1 MLFGNMIDKKYE
13 KKSLKDFSIIGYN
26 IEIPKFLFK
35 RKYVSFFKKHNV
47 ILFSYNRTIIDNISE
62 EKLTRFINYVEAGN
76 NIDFEEVVYFSEKLD
91 SLLKK
96 NFSYQDARK
105 LEYCSQAIIDNFDS
119 LKENFSVDYILSHEH
134 NINSLLS
141 NQSLYNKLSSSNCS
155 KSVKETI
162 LDKNYLIFEDFSI
175 DFIASN
181 LEYMDRIGNLIS
193 EIDSNKLI
201 YAINNSN
208 DKDKLFQE
216 IDYLKQKNKY
226 SKMMIE
232 IYLDGDITFEQAK
245 AIHESS
251 DRNVD
256 DFMYNVRNKYF
267 AEKQNENYITFI
279 KKFLNYYNLNEQKL
293 ILSNILSTISLS
305 ELEILKEKY
314 ANSLSDDSK
323 IFIELMEKI
332 EKVETK
338 EEFDKIV
345 DGVIRSDFSKVE
357 GNLIEETTLKEFRDK
372 LFNPID
378 VVSNRTT
385 INYQDTIIPVITIDD
400 YPFDLLV
407 STIVPKVEQTNKHG
421 TSILSRQIV
430 SNPSMWLDME
440 TKGNDKISTSH
451 ISESQFILWQA
462 DTNVSGVTVGFSN
475 IDKGQVYSYAPCDNN
490 TSMDIKEPHIAFP
503 NYKTL
508 FSINSVTDYVNAT
521 ENGFLSNFNGYNEI
535 RLNRYK
541 KDENGNL
548 KKYAPD
554 YIVVT
559 SDQME
564 VSSLEWAKYFNIP
577 IVRFDKKK
585 IFDKARLEYQQ
596 LLNSNGYRE
605 EVKDKHLYLLSI
617 MSSFTYDDESRLYY
631 NECINRCNNFYYN
644 NNLQMADRMVEAM
657 ANGTLDVDG
666 NFINNNS
673 ITFQGKTMG
682 FGYLKLFGFIS
693 WIFSF
698 LILTIVFLILS

>member
-1 MLFGNMIDKKYE
+1 M
-13 KKSLKDFSIIGYN
+13 
-26 IEIPKFLFK
+26 
-35 RKYVSFFKKHNV
+35 
-47 ILFSYNRTIIDNISE
+47 
-62 EKLTRFINYVEAGN
+62 
-76 NIDFEEVVYFSEKLD
+76 
-91 SLLKK
+91 
-96 NFSYQDARK
+96 
-105 LEYCSQAIIDNFDS
+105 
-119 LKENFSVDYILSHEH
+119 
-134 NINSLLS
+134 
-141 NQSLYNKLSSSNCS
+141 
-155 KSVKETI
+155 
-162 LDKNYLIFEDFSI
+162 
-175 DFIASN
+175 
-181 LEYMDRIGNLIS
+181 
-193 EIDSNKLI
+193 
-201 YAINNSN
+201 
-208 DKDKLFQE
+208 
-216 IDYLKQKNKY
+216 
-226 SKMMIE
+226 
-232 IYLDGDITFEQAK
+232 
-245 AIHESS
+245 
-251 DRNVD
+251 
-256 DFMYNVRNKYF
+256 
-267 AEKQNENYITFI
+267 
-279 KKFLNYYNLNEQKL
+279 

-338 EEFDKIV
+338 EGFDKIV

-407 STIVPKVEQTNKHG
+407 STIVPKVEQTNKHR

>member
-1 MLFGNMIDKKYE
+1 M
-13 KKSLKDFSIIGYN
+13 
-26 IEIPKFLFK
+26 
-35 RKYVSFFKKHNV
+35 
-47 ILFSYNRTIIDNISE
+47 
-62 EKLTRFINYVEAGN
+62 
-76 NIDFEEVVYFSEKLD
+76 
-91 SLLKK
+91 
-96 NFSYQDARK
+96 
-105 LEYCSQAIIDNFDS
+105 
-119 LKENFSVDYILSHEH
+119 
-134 NINSLLS
+134 
-141 NQSLYNKLSSSNCS
+141 
-155 KSVKETI
+155 
-162 LDKNYLIFEDFSI
+162 
-175 DFIASN
+175 
-181 LEYMDRIGNLIS
+181 
-193 EIDSNKLI
+193 
-201 YAINNSN
+201 
-208 DKDKLFQE
+208 
-216 IDYLKQKNKY
+216 
-226 SKMMIE
+226 
-232 IYLDGDITFEQAK
+232 
-245 AIHESS
+245 
-251 DRNVD
+251 
-256 DFMYNVRNKYF
+256 
-267 AEKQNENYITFI
+267 
-279 KKFLNYYNLNEQKL
+279 

-440 TKGNDKISTSH
+440 IKGNDKISTSH
-451 ISESQFILWQA
+451 ISESQFVFWQPGK
-462 DTNVSGVTVGFSN
+462 DRGGVTVGFSN
-475 IDKGQVYSYAPCDNN
+475 IDKGQVYSYASGDNN

>member
-96 NFSYQDARK
+96 KFSYQDARK

-279 KKFLNYYNLNEQKL
+279 KKFLNYYNLIEQQL
-293 ILSNILSTISLS
+293 ILSNILSTISLY
-305 ELEILKEKY
+305 EVE
-314 ANSLSDDSK
+314 
-323 IFIELMEKI
+323 I

-462 DTNVSGVTVGFSN
+462 DTNISGVTVGFSN

-666 NFINNNS
+666 NFINNTS
-673 ITFQGKTMG
+673 TVFQGKTMG

-698 LILTIVFLILS
+698 LILMIVFLILS